1 MRSPEKEREDRMIK
15 KKEEEGFEE
24 SDQQKESR
32 ERGKIREMSR
42 RVTETH

>member
-1 MRSPEKEREDRMIK
+1 MIQKKK

-42 RVTETH
+42 RVRATH